1 MKQNASVVA
10 TESTEEQAQHRNSS
24 SRVKRSAE
32 INGSMVTDLPLETLN
47 NEEQDKSAT
56 NNLIRNKEKENDIM
70 EEDKSQQQGADKN
83 DTSALELAGLQIDS
97 TETT

>member
-10 TESTEEQAQHRNSS
+10 TESTEEQAQDRNSS

-32 INGSMVTDLPLETLN
+32 INDSMVTDLPLETLN

-56 NNLIRNKEKENDIM
+56 SNLNKEKENDIM